1 MVCNIGEIE
10 RLARVFAGSLLIQWG
25 IFFGSKIGLVMF
37 VIGIIPLTTG
47 LVGNCPLYTIFKN
60 FYLGNYRKH

>member
-1 MVCNIGEIE
+1 MIYNIGETE
-10 RLARVFAGSLLIQWG
+10 RLARVFVGSLLIGWG
-25 IFFGSKIGLVMF
+25 IFFGSQLGITMF

-60 FYLGNYRKH
+60 YYLGNYRKH